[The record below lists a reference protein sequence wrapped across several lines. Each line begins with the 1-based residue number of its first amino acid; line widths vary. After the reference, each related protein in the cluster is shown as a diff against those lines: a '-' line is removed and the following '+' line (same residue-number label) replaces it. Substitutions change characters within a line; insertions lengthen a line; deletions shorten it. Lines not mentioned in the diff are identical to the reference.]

1 MNNRYIYIGIA
12 FILAILIALYIG
24 KSNGQKD
31 QKDDQIRTEIKVIH
45 VENKEAV
52 KKVDSLN
59 KVIAKFGKKDVQY
72 KTEYITIKEKADKIY
87 IEKPL
92 NKECDDLYDKAT
104 TKINYLEKA
113 IVVKDSIEV
122 NLRNTIALKDNII
135 FQKDNIIANKDKE
148 IVLIKEL
155 NKPRVKKWAVS
166 LQVGT
171 GFGIETL
178 DRNIQVKQIPVYA
191 GVGISR
197 DIFRF

>member
-1 MNNRYIYIGIA
+1 MNNKYIYIGIA
-12 FILAILIALYIG
+12 FVLAILIALYIG

-45 VENKEAV
+45 VENKEAI

-92 NKECDDLYDKAT
+92 NKECDELYDKAT

-178 DRNIQVKQIPVYA
+178 DRNIQVKQIPIYA

>member
-1 MNNRYIYIGIA
+1 MYN
-12 FILAILIALYIG
+12 
-24 KSNGQKD
+24 
-31 QKDDQIRTEIKVIH
+31 
-45 VENKEAV
+45 
-52 KKVDSLN
+52 
-59 KVIAKFGKKDVQY
+59 
-72 KTEYITIKEKADKIY
+72 
-87 IEKPL
+87 
-92 NKECDDLYDKAT
+92 KAT

-122 NLRNTIALKDNII
+122 NLRKTIALKDNII
-135 FQKDNIIANKDKE
+135 FQKDNIITNKDKE
-148 IVLIKEL
+148 ILLIKEL

>member
-1 MNNRYIYIGIA
+1 MNNKYIYIGIA
-12 FILAILIALYIG
+12 FVLAILIALYIG

-45 VENKEAV
+45 VENKEAI

-92 NKECDDLYDKAT
+92 NKECDDLYNKAT
-104 TKINYLEKA
+104 TKIDYLEKA

-122 NLRNTIALKDNII
+122 NLRKTIALKDNII

>member
-12 FILAILIALYIG
+12 FVLAILIALYIG

-135 FQKDNIIANKDKE
+135 FQKDNIITNKDKE

>member
-1 MNNRYIYIGIA
+1 MNNKYIYIGIA
-12 FILAILIALYIG
+12 FVLAILIALYIG

-45 VENKEAV
+45 VENKEAI

-92 NKECDDLYDKAT
+92 NKECDDLYNKAT

-122 NLRNTIALKDNII
+122 NLRKTIALKDNII

>member
-1 MNNRYIYIGIA
+1 MNNKYIYIGIA
-12 FILAILIALYIG
+12 FVLAILIALYIG
-24 KSNGQKD
+24 KSNGQKG

-45 VENKEAV
+45 VENKEAI

-92 NKECDDLYDKAT
+92 NKECDDLYNKAT

-122 NLRNTIALKDNII
+122 NLRKTIALKDNII
-135 FQKDNIIANKDKE
+135 FQKDNIITNKDKE
-148 IVLIKEL
+148 ILLIKEL

>member
-12 FILAILIALYIG
+12 FVLAILIALYIG

>member
-1 MNNRYIYIGIA
+1 MNNKYIYIGIA
-12 FILAILIALYIG
+12 FVLAILIALYIG

-45 VENKEAV
+45 VENKEAIE
-52 KKVDSLN
+52 KVDSLN

-92 NKECDDLYDKAT
+92 NKECDDLYNKAT
-104 TKINYLEKA
+104 TKINYLEKS

-122 NLRNTIALKDNII
+122 NLRKTIALKDNII